1 MSIEPGALHVVATP
15 IGNIDDLGARAREV
29 LATVDLV
36 AAEDTRHTGRMLKRL
51 GIDAR
56 LLSLHEHNES
66 GRIPGLIERLREG
79 GTVALV
85 SDAGTPLVSD
95 PGYQLVSAA
104 HAEGIR
110 VVSIPGPSALLAA
123 LAASGQATDRFV
135 FEGFLPAKAQARR
148 KRLQALRGDPR
159 TLVLYVSSH
168 HVEATLAD
176 LAEIF
181 DRERSAT
188 FARELT
194 KTFETVRRDSL
205 GMLAEWVSGDPDQRR
220 GEIVLVIAGAPEA
233 ATTTGAFELDRVLEL
248 LLAELPPTRAAA
260 VAARLTGM
268 PRREVYARA
277 MEMAEKRA
285 QEQGPGAR
293 EKKR

>member
-15 IGNIDDLGARAREV
+15 IGNIDDLGDRARET
-29 LATVDLV
+29 LAAVDLV

-51 GIDAR
+51 GISAR

-66 GRIPGLIERLREG
+66 ERIPGLIERLRNG

-110 VVSIPGPSALLAA
+110 VVPIPGPSALLAA

-135 FEGFLPAKAQARR
+135 FEGFLPPKPQARR
-148 KRLQALRGDPR
+148 KRLQALRDEPR
-159 TLVLYVSSH
+159 TLVLYESSH

-176 LAEIF
+176 LVDIF
-181 DRERSAT
+181 GGDRSAT

-194 KTFETVRRDSL
+194 KAFETVRRDTL
-205 GMLAEWVSGDPDQRR
+205 GALGEWVSRDSDQRR
-220 GEIVLVIAGAPEA
+220 GEIVLVLAGAAEA
-233 ATTTGAFELDRVLEL
+233 ATAAGAHELDRVLEP
-248 LLAELPPTRAAA
+248 LLAELPPARAAA

-277 MEMAEKRA
+277 MKMADM
-285 QEQGPGAR
+285 
-293 EKKR
+293 

>member
-1 MSIEPGALHVVATP
+1 MSIEPGALHIVATP
-15 IGNIDDLGARAREV
+15 IGNLDDLGARAREV
-29 LATVDLV
+29 LATADLI

-66 GRIPGLIERLREG
+66 ERIPGLIERLRDG

-104 HAEGIR
+104 LAEGIR
-110 VVSIPGPSALLAA
+110 VVPIPGPSALLAA
-123 LAASGQATDRFV
+123 LAASGQPTDRFV

-148 KRLQALRGDPR
+148 KRLQALRDESR
-159 TLVLYVSSH
+159 TLILYESSH
-168 HVEATLAD
+168 HAEATLAD
-176 LAEIF
+176 LVDIF
-181 DRERSAT
+181 GSERSAT

-194 KTFETVRRDSL
+194 KAFETVRRDTL
-205 GMLAEWVSGDPDQRR
+205 GVLREWVAGDPDQRR
-220 GEIVLVIAGAPEA
+220 GEIVLVIAGAAEA
-233 ATTTGAFELDRVLEL
+233 ATVTGALELDRTLEL

-260 VAARLTGM
+260 VAARLTGV
-268 PRREVYARA
+268 PRREAYARA
-277 MEMAEKRA
+277 LQLSGDSAPR
-285 QEQGPGAR
+285 
-293 EKKR
+293 

>member
-1 MSIEPGALHVVATP
+1 MSIEPGALYIVATP
-15 IGNIDDLGARAREV
+15 IGNIDDLGARAREI
-29 LATVDLV
+29 LATVELV

-51 GIDAR
+51 GVNVR

-66 GRIPGLIERLREG
+66 ERIPGLIERLRAG

-104 HAEGIR
+104 HVEGIR
-110 VVSIPGPSALLAA
+110 VVPIPGPSALLAA
-123 LAASGQATDRFV
+123 LAVSGQPTDRFV
-135 FEGFLPAKAQARR
+135 FEGFLPPKPQARR
-148 KRLQALRGDPR
+148 KRLQALRDEPR

-168 HVEATLAD
+168 HVEATLTD
-176 LAEIF
+176 LVEIF
-181 DRERSAT
+181 GGERSAT

-205 GMLAEWVSGDPDQRR
+205 AALAEWVSGDPDQRR
-220 GEIVLVIAGAPEA
+220 GEIVLVVAGTPETVPGAGALD
-233 ATTTGAFELDRVLEL
+233 LDRVLEL
-248 LLAELPPTRAAA
+248 LLAELPPTRAAV
-260 VAARLTGM
+260 VAARLTGL

-277 MEMAEKRA
+277 VKIAGESA
-285 QEQGPGAR
+285 QRPG
-293 EKKR
+293 

>member
-1 MSIEPGALHVVATP
+1 MSIEPGALYIVATP
-15 IGNIDDLGARAREV
+15 IGNIDDLGARAREI
-29 LATVDLV
+29 LATVELV

-51 GIDAR
+51 GVNVR

-66 GRIPGLIERLREG
+66 ERIPGLIERLRAG

-104 HAEGIR
+104 HVEGIR
-110 VVSIPGPSALLAA
+110 VVPIPGPSALLAA
-123 LAASGQATDRFV
+123 LAVSGQPTDRFV
-135 FEGFLPAKAQARR
+135 FEGFLPPKPQARR
-148 KRLQALRGDPR
+148 KRLQALRDEPR

-168 HVEATLAD
+168 HVEATLTD
-176 LAEIF
+176 LVEIF
-181 DRERSAT
+181 GGERSAT

-205 GMLAEWVSGDPDQRR
+205 AALAEWVSGDPDQRR
-220 GEIVLVIAGAPEA
+220 GEIVLVVAGTPETVPGAGALD
-233 ATTTGAFELDRVLEL
+233 LDRVLEL

-260 VAARLTGM
+260 VAARLTGL
-268 PRREVYARA
+268 PRREVYARSVKIA
-277 MEMAEKRA
+277 GESA
-285 QEQGPGAR
+285 QRPG
-293 EKKR
+293 